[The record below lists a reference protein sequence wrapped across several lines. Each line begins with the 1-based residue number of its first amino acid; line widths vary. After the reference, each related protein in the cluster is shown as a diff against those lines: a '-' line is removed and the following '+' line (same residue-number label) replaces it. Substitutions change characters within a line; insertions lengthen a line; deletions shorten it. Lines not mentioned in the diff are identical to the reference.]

1 MKGRGE
7 WLTCRAGGRNRASA
21 APPGNRS
28 PPMPTLSPPSSLA
41 ELLAEPVNLGETGQR
56 GNLLRRLLWV
66 EGLVDPHGL
75 RQPSGVGG
83 SRTNR
88 SGWAPVGALQHLLAG
103 SEDLFGAA
111 EVHVGGGQQADP
123 GVVVLH
129 VVPVEEA
136 LAEGA
141 GILDAAEPVRE
152 GGVVLEGLELAL
164 RVRVVVGDVW
174 PGMGADDAQVGQWNG
189 DRLGGHR
196 AAPVGVDGERA
207 RLDLLG

>member
-1 MKGRGE
+1 
-7 WLTCRAGGRNRASA
+7 
-21 APPGNRS
+21 
-28 PPMPTLSPPSSLA
+28 MPTLSPPSSLA

-164 RVRVVVGDVW
+164 RVRVVVGTCGREWERMMPRSASGMATGLAVIELSRSAW
-174 PGMGADDAQVGQWNG
+174 MVSVPGSTCWADAM
-189 DRLGGHR
+189 
-196 AAPVGVDGERA
+196 
-207 RLDLLG
+207 